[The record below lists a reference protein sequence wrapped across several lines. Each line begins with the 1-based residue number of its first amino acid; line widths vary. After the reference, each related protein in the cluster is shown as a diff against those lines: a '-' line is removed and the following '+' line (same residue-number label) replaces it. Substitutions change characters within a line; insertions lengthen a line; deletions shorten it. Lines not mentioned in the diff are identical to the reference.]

1 MDLKRIPELRERISW
16 KDRLIHIDMSYNNI
30 LLVLEALN
38 DKELTEAERAT
49 VALHRLIEEFEELIH
64 LLQADGNES
73 LELLYFILREYVGL
87 SIGTSDDE
95 DEEEEEIP
103 NTERY
108 YDFTIDSELIYAS
121 FMQAYGMELFDMHG
135 KLEWRRFLA
144 LMSGLPQD
152 TTFMEVVGYRSM
164 KIPKKEESSEEY
176 IKHVKKMKKKYR
188 LPPIDPE
195 LKQKEMDQKMSMIA
209 KKFDRGNKKE

>member
-1 MDLKRIPELRERISW
+1 MDLKQIPELREKISW

-38 DKELTEAERAT
+38 DKELSEAERAT
-49 VALHRLIEEFEELIH
+49 VALHRLIEEFEDLIP

-87 SIGTSDDE
+87 SIGTNDNE
-95 DEEEEEIP
+95 DEEAEPP

-121 FMQAYGMELFDMHG
+121 FMQAYGIELFDMHD

-144 LMSGLPQD
+144 LLSGLPQD

-164 KIPKKEESSEEY
+164 KIPKKDESSEEY
-176 IKHVKKMKKKYR
+176 IKHVKKMKKKYK
-188 LPPIDPE
+188 LPPIDSE
-195 LKQKEMDQKMSMIA
+195 LQQKEMDDKMSMIA
-209 KKFDRGNKKE
+209 KRFDRGNKKE